1 MMTLSPELYRAAQ
14 DVGLALRQHEA
25 VQPYLQAAADLA
37 ADVEAT
43 TLDDQFEA
51 VRADLITRQRAGED
65 LPVDE
70 VEAFYSLRTAV
81 TANGLVE
88 NRDYTLALAKEY
100 LVQVSAN
107 LNRALGLDYVMMV
120 LS

>member
-14 DVGLALRQHEA
+14 DVGLALRHHEA
-25 VQPYLQAAADLA
+25 VQPYLQATTALA
-37 ADVEAT
+37 ADAEASA
-43 TLDDQFEA
+43 LDEQFET

-70 VEAFYSLRTAV
+70 VEAFYTLRTAV

-100 LVQVSAN
+100 LVQVSAD
-107 LNRALGLDYVMMV
+107 LNRALGLDYVTLA